1 MSILD
6 LVFLC
11 ILVFFIGFYV
21 TFLICYSRI
30 ALKPRTW
37 LVSKSK
43 FFAELLGCPFCTG
56 TWVGLLVSVPASY
69 LLFPTWTLADFLV
82 RILVG
87 VSATAT
93 SAYLLD
99 LVAQTLEKAA
109 SRDD

>member
-11 ILVFFIGFYV
+11 ILAVFVGFYV
-21 TFLICYSRI
+21 TFLVCYSRI
-30 ALKPRTW
+30 LLKPRTW
-37 LVSKSK
+37 IVKKSQ

-69 LLFPTWTLADFLV
+69 LLFPTWTVSDFII
-82 RILVG
+82 RMLVG

-93 SAYLLD
+93 SAYIIDLL
-99 LVAQTLEKAA
+99 AQTLEKSAN
-109 SRDD
+109 RED